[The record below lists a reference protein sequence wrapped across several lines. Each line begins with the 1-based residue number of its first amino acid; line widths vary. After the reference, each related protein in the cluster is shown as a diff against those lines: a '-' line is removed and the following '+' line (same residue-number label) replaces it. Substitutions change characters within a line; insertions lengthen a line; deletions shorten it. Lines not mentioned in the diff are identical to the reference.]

1 MPVMPAAPA
10 AAVEA
15 REDADVESSSEQ
27 YARRFA
33 GPVGAFFLEA
43 QARATLAA
51 LRPWPG
57 ARVLDVGGG
66 HAQTAGPLVAAG
78 YELTVYGSTPVCA
91 ARLKPWLQAGQARF
105 EHGDLL
111 ALPFADR
118 SFDAVLCYRLLPHV
132 GHWPEL
138 LAELCRV
145 AGRAVVVDYP
155 TRRSVN
161 AVAEAFFG
169 LKKRVEGDT
178 RPYTVFDDAE
188 VEGALRAHGFAPS
201 GRFAQFF
208 WPMALHRALR
218 SAGLARALE
227 GLAAA
232 LTLTRRF
239 GSPVI
244 LRAERG

>member
-1 MPVMPAAPA
+1 MPGMAAAPA
-10 AAVEA
+10 AAARA
-15 REDADVESSSEQ
+15 REDADVESSSEG

-33 GPVGAFFLEA
+33 GPVGAFFLDV

-51 LRPWPG
+51 LRPWPA

-78 YELTVYGSTPVCA
+78 YALTVYGSAPGCA
-91 ARLKPWLQAGQARF
+91 ARLEPWLRAGQARF

-118 SFDAVLCYRLLPHV
+118 SFEAVLCYRLLPHV
-132 GHWPEL
+132 GRWPAL

-188 VEGALRAHGFAPS
+188 VEAALRAHGFGPAA
-201 GRFAQFF
+201 RFAQFF